1 MSQAPPSPRRQ
12 GRPPVYWPDTSADLF
27 SQPPAT
33 PAPGPP
39 LPSHPEDEFF
49 ARGNEEG
56 TLAPSS
62 FDDGEMDVDEPA
74 PTPPSPAQLRRR
86 ARLRR
91 LVSGLIGTV
100 SIAMT
105 LAGVRAFFARSRAR
119 RPVDNAFTVRQQ
131 VVPSIE
137 TGTPAPV
144 QNLTGRCA
152 STDSTWPDARRHRR
166 SPRSTRHR
174 SKRCRDVL
182 ASRSRPARD
191 GTVARVGGGVRALR
205 RRSQKRSE
213 ERVSRAAQ
221 PLAQYDPGIMAPKR
235 PRASPGNRGP
245 SDAQ

>member
-33 PAPGPP
+33 PAPEPP
-39 LPSHPEDEFF
+39 LPSHPEDECF

-144 QNLTGRCA
+144 QNLTLGAPAAIEPSPVLGEHPTTKADVHRLIQRGRIR
-152 STDSTWPDARRHRR
+152 DAI
-166 SPRSTRHR
+166 
-174 SKRCRDVL
+174 
-182 ASRSRPARD
+182 A
-191 GTVARVGGGVRALR
+191 
-205 RRSQKRSE
+205 
-213 ERVSRAAQ
+213 AAQ
-221 PLAQYDPGIMAPKR
+221 EALATD
-235 PRASPGNRGP
+235 P
-245 SDAQ
+245 SDAETYLLLGAALQETGKW